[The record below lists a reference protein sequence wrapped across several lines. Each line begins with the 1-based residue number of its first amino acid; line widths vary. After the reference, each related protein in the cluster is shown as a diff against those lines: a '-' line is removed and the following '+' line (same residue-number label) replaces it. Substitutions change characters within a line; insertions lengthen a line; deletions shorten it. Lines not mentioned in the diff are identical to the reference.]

1 MTISM
6 QGFGHAM
13 SEEFPDI
20 LPDDEFEQR
29 LQERHKAERAL
40 SIAQA
45 GWDHSGRVTPHQPS
59 DGLPESTI
67 EQHFPQIAKKLILV
81 WPSEACAAYLNNL
94 IVTRRPRQGFPPE
107 VLDDLL
113 MLHSM
118 NDMLLRSMQSRSA
131 FNSGSGKLRPT
142 T

>member
-13 SEEFPDI
+13 IEEFPEI
-20 LPDDEFEQR
+20 LSDDDFERR
-29 LQERHKAERAL
+29 LRERHKAERAL
-40 SIAQA
+40 SIGQV
-45 GWDHSGRVTPHQPS
+45 GWDSSERVAPQHPS

-94 IVTRRPRQGFPPE
+94 IVTKRPRQGFPPE
-107 VLDDLL
+107 VLNDLL

-118 NDMLLRSMQSRSA
+118 NDMLVRSIQSRSA
-131 FNSGSGKLRPT
+131 LNSGSGKLRP
-142 T
+142 

>member
-1 MTISM
+1 
-6 QGFGHAM
+6 M
-13 SEEFPDI
+13 SEELPEI
-20 LPDDEFEQR
+20 LPDDEFERR

-40 SIAQA
+40 STGQA
-45 GWDHSGRVTPHQPS
+45 GWDHSERVPPHHPS

-67 EQHFPQIAKKLILV
+67 EQRFPQIAKKLILV

-94 IVTRRPRQGFPPE
+94 IVTKRPREGFPPE

-113 MLHSM
+113 MLYSM

-131 FNSGSGKLRPT
+131 LDSGTGKVPPIP
-142 T
+142 

>member
-1 MTISM
+1 
-6 QGFGHAM
+6 M
-13 SEEFPDI
+13 SKEFSDI
-20 LPDDEFEQR
+20 FSDDEFER
-29 LQERHKAERAL
+29 LLQERHKAERAL
-40 SIAQA
+40 STDQA
-45 GWDHSGRVTPHQPS
+45 GWDRSGRVPPHRPG

-67 EQHFPQIAKKLILV
+67 EQHFPQIAKQLILV
-81 WPSEACAAYLNNL
+81 WPSEACAVYLNNL

-131 FNSGSGKLRPT
+131 FNSSTGKLPPT
-142 T
+142 S

>member
-1 MTISM
+1 
-6 QGFGHAM
+6 M

-20 LPDDEFEQR
+20 LPDDEFERR
-29 LQERHKAERAL
+29 LRERHKAERAL
-40 SIAQA
+40 SIGQV
-45 GWDHSGRVTPHQPS
+45 GWDSSERVAPQHPS

-81 WPSEACAAYLNNL
+81 WPSEACALYLNSL
-94 IVTRRPRQGFPPE
+94 IVTKKPRQGFPLE
-107 VLDDLL
+107 VLNDLL
-113 MLHSM
+113 MLYSM

-131 FNSGSGKLRPT
+131 FNSGTGKPRPT

>member
-1 MTISM
+1 
-6 QGFGHAM
+6 M

-20 LPDDEFEQR
+20 LPDDEFERR
-29 LQERHKAERAL
+29 LRERHKAERAL
-40 SIAQA
+40 STGQA
-45 GWDHSGRVTPHQPS
+45 GWDHSERVPPHHPS

-67 EQHFPQIAKKLILV
+67 EQRFPQIAKKLILV

-94 IVTRRPRQGFPPE
+94 IVTKRPREGFPPE

-113 MLHSM
+113 MLYST

-131 FNSGSGKLRPT
+131 LDSGTGKVPPIP
-142 T
+142 